1 MLYQLTFEKT
11 HEHEQDVT
19 SCDYNSLLKIIA
31 TCDELGYIWIWN
43 FNKKFLREIRLPDH
57 IDSICFINPE
67 GDLLVSHSKRISL
80 IKYEKYYSNTFELDT
95 E

>member
-1 MLYQLTFEKT
+1 
-11 HEHEQDVT
+11 
-19 SCDYNSLLKIIA
+19 
-31 TCDELGYIWIWN
+31 
-43 FNKKFLREIRLPDH
+43 LPDH